1 EWMPLYK
8 LDWRT
13 HRRLSFRLD
22 DQHPLGAS
30 HHQKVVVVD
39 NAVAFVGGLDL
50 THCRW
55 DTPSHGC
62 DEPNRCDSDGKMYRP
77 YHDVQAIVDG
87 AAARALGELCRD
99 RWQRATAEQPR
110 AVDHVPQNAPW
121 PRGLDADIADIDVAI
136 SRTDPGY
143 VTGQA
148 VEEIRRLYVD
158 AIAAAKRSMYLEN
171 QYFSSSLVGAA
182 LAARLRSPDAPDI
195 VVVSRRTEE
204 GWLEERTMGVLRARL
219 HKELQAADVR
229 GHYRLYYP
237 QVPGL
242 EMPNLLNVHSKVL
255 IVDDELASVGSANF
269 SNRSMG
275 FDTECN
281 IAIEARGENRVRRVI
296 AHLRNRL
303 LAEHLGTEP
312 EKVGAEIERERGS
325 LIRTIET
332 LKTPGRTLESI
343 DPAVTPEIDAL
354 VPASA
359 VVDPER
365 PVDPEE
371 LVRDFVPA
379 DARKPAAGRV
389 ARVAITLIVFAAV
402 AAAWRWTPLR
412 DLISL
417 QSLIAVAHTLNESPA
432 APFAVLAAYVVAGL
446 LVIPVTALIV
456 ATGVV
461 FGPLVGGIY
470 ALSGALL
477 SAAVTYT
484 IGRRMGR
491 HLVRQIAG
499 PRLNHIT
506 HRLAKKGVM
515 AIAVIRMLPI
525 APFSIVNAVIG
536 ASHIHMKDFLLGTA
550 IGMAPGIAVTVIF
563 VDRVAAAVTDP
574 GPGTYAALAAVA
586 AILVGVAIYVRRHFG
601 DIKTGPQ
608 HERR

>member
-1 EWMPLYK
+1 
-8 LDWRT
+8 LD
-13 HRRLSFRLD
+13 
-22 DQHPLGAS
+22 P
-30 HHQKVVVVD
+30 
-39 NAVAFVGGLDL
+39 
-50 THCRW
+50 
-55 DTPSHGC
+55 
-62 DEPNRCDSDGKMYRP
+62 
-77 YHDVQAIVDG
+77 
-87 AAARALGELCRD
+87 
-99 RWQRATAEQPR
+99 
-110 AVDHVPQNAPW
+110 
-121 PRGLDADIADIDVAI
+121 DIADIDVAI
-136 SRTDPGY
+136 ARTDPGY
-143 VTGQA
+143 VTGHA
-148 VEEIRRLYVD
+148 IEEIRHLYVD
-158 AIAAAKRSMYLEN
+158 SIAAAKRSMYLEN
-171 QYFSSSLVGAA
+171 QYFSSSVVGAA
-182 LAARLRSPDAPDI
+182 LAARLRSPAAPDI

-219 HKELQAADVR
+219 HKELQGADAG

-237 QVPGL
+237 HVPGL

-255 IVDDELASVGSANF
+255 IVDDELASIGSANF

-281 IAIEARGENRVRRVI
+281 IAIEARGDDGVRRVI

-303 LAEHLGTEP
+303 LAEHLGTKP
-312 EKVGAEIERERGS
+312 EKVEAQVERAGS
-325 LIRTIET
+325 LIRAIET
-332 LKTPGRTLESI
+332 LKKPGRTLEPI
-343 DPAVTPEIDAL
+343 DPSVTSEIDAL

-371 LVRDFVPA
+371 LVKDFVPA
-379 DARKPAAGRV
+379 DARKPAASRV
-389 ARVAITLIVFAAV
+389 ARVAIALIVFAAV

-412 DLISL
+412 DLIAL

-461 FGPLVGGIY
+461 FGPLLGGIY

-484 IGRRMGR
+484 IGRRVGR
-491 HLVRQIAG
+491 HVVRQLAG

-506 HRLAKKGVM
+506 HKLAKKGVM

-525 APFSIVNAVIG
+525 APFSVVNAVIG
-536 ASHIHMKDFLLGTA
+536 ASHISLKDFLLGTA

-601 DIKTGPQ
+601 NIKPGPQ
-608 HERR
+608 REKG